1 MKYYRVEK
9 DNVFLNQAPWQLIKG
24 ELFTEKELQRYKLNP
39 QNKCF
44 VNVEIPK
51 SMVYW
56 TFGRRRQRT
65 GLESL
70 CHDER

>member
-24 ELFTEKELQRYKLNP
+24 EMFTEKELQRYKLSP
-39 QNKCF
+39 QSKVF
-44 VNVEIPK
+44 VEIEIPK

-56 TFGRRRQRT
+56 VFGHREQYT
-65 GLESL
+65 GGSV
-70 CHDER
+70 R